1 MEAQPKNY
9 ILSVFLL
16 VALVVVILVGLK
28 FADST
33 TGELNL
39 KSMNLFSQVEKD
51 SSKQKGSL
59 STVDDPSLLPPP
71 GSRKKEDM
79 PSSEEQVSHGTQY
92 INEGNRLGVVRFNDY
107 SEDGNGLHSFFEK
120 LHSIKSLHRPVRI
133 AFFGDSFIE
142 GDIFS
147 GDLRLLFQENFGGKG
162 VGMMP
167 VTSQVNGFRNT
178 VIHQFS
184 AWDTYSFNNCPD
196 KSLLGI
202 SGSEFTPQKNAWVYY
217 QGVNKDC
224 LDSWSRVSVFYTL
237 PGNDTRIFYKRNK
250 GVSVYA
256 SLPKAENVGRVNI
269 DGNCSNIQ
277 ISFPPLNNLH
287 VYGVSLED
295 TTGVLLDNYSI
306 RGFSGTGLQSF
317 SREKLSQF
325 NDLLHYDLIILGYG
339 LNVTEAKRTDY
350 ETYETEMIKTINYL
364 KASFPDASIL
374 SIGVPDRSYKE
385 NGDYKTMPGIL
396 SMIEHQKD
404 MCKKT
409 GIVFWNL
416 FEAMGGENS
425 MPLFV
430 NSNPSKANKDYT
442 HLTFAGGEYLGNLLY
457 ETFMYEKEAYEK
469 KSSQAMVK

>member
-1 MEAQPKNY
+1 
-9 ILSVFLL
+9 VFSL

-28 FADST
+28 FADTT
-33 TGELNL
+33 TGELNM
-39 KSMNLFSQVEKD
+39 KSVNLFSQILKD
-51 SSKQKGSL
+51 STEQKASLFTISNPSSL
-59 STVDDPSLLPPP
+59 SPP
-71 GSRKKEDM
+71 GSQKKEGTS
-79 PSSEEQVSHGTQY
+79 SSEEDMSLKTQY
-92 INEGNRLGVVRFNDY
+92 INDGNRLGVVRFNDY
-107 SEDGNGLHSFFEK
+107 SKDGNGLYSFFEK
-120 LHSIKSLHRPVRI
+120 LHNIKSLHRPVRI

-142 GDIFS
+142 GDILS
-147 GDLRLLFQENFGGKG
+147 GDLRHLFQENFGGRG

-167 VTSQVNGFRNT
+167 ITSQVNGFRNT
-178 VIHQFS
+178 VTHQFS
-184 AWDTYSFNNCPD
+184 SWDTYSFNNCPD

-202 SGSEFTPQKNAWVYY
+202 SGSEFIPKKNAWVYY

-224 LDSWSRVSVFYTL
+224 LDSCGRVSVFYTL
-237 PGNDTRIFYKRNK
+237 PDNDTRIFYKENK
-250 GVSVYA
+250 GASVYA

-269 DGNCSNIQ
+269 DGDCGNIQ
-277 ISFPPLNNLH
+277 ISFPPLNSLH

-306 RGFSGTGLQSF
+306 RGFSGTGLQSL

-350 ETYETEMIKTINYL
+350 ETYEAEMIKTINYL

-374 SIGVPDRSYKE
+374 LVSVPDRSYKE

-409 GIVFWNL
+409 GIDFWNL

-457 ETFMYEKEAYEK
+457 ETFMYEQEAYEK